1 LNKNHEEKSPYC
13 DYHLIEVETD
23 KEIRKT
29 DITTCVSTVN
39 QTQSQLFSSRMQR
52 FSCWKRLVNSF
63 ALLKGMI
70 RKRRNPVSYET
81 AIFQETELFI
91 IQKAQ
96 HEQFSKEIQ
105 CIQQGLHIP
114 KNSHIAAL
122 GPVLDS
128 QNMLRVGGRLNN
140 LNLDKF
146 EKNP

>member
-63 ALLKGMI
+63 SLLKGMI

-91 IQKAQ
+91 IQNSLQQSIVLQTLLLLLYNDDLDA
-96 HEQFSKEIQ
+96 EQDYDDI
-105 CIQQGLHIP
+105 
-114 KNSHIAAL
+114 
-122 GPVLDS
+122 V
-128 QNMLRVGGRLNN
+128 
-140 LNLDKF
+140 
-146 EKNP
+146 